1 MHDSKVAAPVY
12 IRKNR
17 RVRALVDLADSLV
30 ISSMLLIILKGIQS
44 RGRGGGGVS
53 IYLAQMIC
61 CLKYVKSCV
70 KIIAK

>member
-30 ISSMLLIILKGIQS
+30 ISSIFLIILKGIQS
-44 RGRGGGGVS
+44 RGVGEGGEHISGSNDMLPKV
-53 IYLAQMIC
+53 C
-61 CLKYVKSCV
+61 
-70 KIIAK
+70 